1 MFSRQSVNAND
12 HPRVITYINTR
23 LFQLQ
28 FLLRKNITNH
38 RDINLIL
45 FFNCSITCFII
56 IIYSDNQQIVMK
68 YLKNI
73 EVNLNNVLI
82 ITGDFN
88 ISDTNSGA
96 NSVIDLMFL
105 WNGLTEL
112 NNHSIH
118 PDWQLSL
125 DHAPLTVTIP
135 ITEENIVSSKFSIV
149 INSEEGESFIN
160 DVLYAIK
167 NININDLSNINK
179 LKFITNML
187 ASKIENVWRV
197 NNIMRQSKS
206 WWNKECSIVLSNYRT
221 TWSLENWK
229 IFKNKVK
236 TTKWSFFD
244 VKIQEITNKKQG
256 SWELMSWVN
265 KHKLPTIEA
274 IKYNDQQCLDIDNLW
289 NALHSTFNTALHRQ
303 VDVKI
308 LDEISEK
315 LTSP

>member
-105 WNGLTEL
+105 
-112 NNHSIH
+112 
-118 PDWQLSL
+118 
-125 DHAPLTVTIP
+125 
-135 ITEENIVSSKFSIV
+135 
-149 INSEEGESFIN
+149 
-160 DVLYAIK
+160 
-167 NININDLSNINK
+167 
-179 LKFITNML
+179 
-187 ASKIENVWRV
+187 
-197 NNIMRQSKS
+197 
-206 WWNKECSIVLSNYRT
+206 
-221 TWSLENWK
+221 
-229 IFKNKVK
+229 
-236 TTKWSFFD
+236 
-244 VKIQEITNKKQG
+244 
-256 SWELMSWVN
+256 
-265 KHKLPTIEA
+265 
-274 IKYNDQQCLDIDNLW
+274 
-289 NALHSTFNTALHRQ
+289 
-303 VDVKI
+303 
-308 LDEISEK
+308 
-315 LTSP
+315 